1 MLQICYEAFLTH
13 CKNSRGRVEMDDNTI
28 SYGTSFTLMHISTS
42 LKGKNKS
49 SDMNIRFLN
58 ILNISLI

>member
-1 MLQICYEAFLTH
+1 ME
-13 CKNSRGRVEMDDNTI
+13 DNTI